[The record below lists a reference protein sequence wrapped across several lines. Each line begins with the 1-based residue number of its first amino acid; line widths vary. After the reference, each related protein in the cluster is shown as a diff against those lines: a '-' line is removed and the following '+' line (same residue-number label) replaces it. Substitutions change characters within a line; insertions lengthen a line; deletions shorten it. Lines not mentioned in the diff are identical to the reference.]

1 MLASCVCWSEGVQFG
16 NLHLVNWKLI
26 IKTNWSGVT
35 HWHETYTLKLMWLI
49 DYLLFYV
56 PLKNISLIWRRHH
69 YQWRAAKFWPLLGSQ
84 GIWAGSGLYRATPA
98 ATRGLGFSG
107 LIRRTAPFSRLL
119 RHTSIILYCIK
130 LGLKRFIEI
139 SILFNIICSIQCSI
153 LCLNFRF
160 DKSLLNVM
168 QNKSDVIDLHVM
180 FYLQNGQKNI
190 HTCILLL
197 LALSEMKTIVNV

>member
-1 MLASCVCWSEGVQFG
+1 MTSPLPVKGCKILASARLSGHLSREG
-16 NLHLVNWKLI
+16 
-26 IKTNWSGVT
+26 S
-35 HWHETYTLKLMWLI
+35 
-49 DYLLFYV
+49 LLCHTCCDTGPRFFRSH
-56 PLKNISLIWRRHH
+56 PKDRPIQS
-69 YQWRAAKFWPLLGSQ
+69 
-84 GIWAGSGLYRATPA
+84 
-98 ATRGLGFSG
+98 
-107 LIRRTAPFSRLL
+107 PFTTQ
-119 RHTSIILYCIK
+119 HTSIILYCIK

-190 HTCILLL
+190 HTIMYI
-197 LALSEMKTIVNV
+197 AVEMKMIVNVLQNK